1 METIERR
8 YSPPKK
14 CVLAAFAWRQSAYLM
29 VPFWWHTYY
38 KALNISFIQSF
49 FFSRLLLSL
58 LSCLLLFAG
67 RRGRLFS
74 SPVKVYCL
82 RLIIKKADR
91 SVVVIQSGIIFLL
104 YLSFYLLQRQ
114 SSWCGYRYTTACV
127 HHQKSWML
135 KMRIIFHIYPQKWQR
150 GIFIQVYSYYYLE
163 NCLL

>member
-14 CVLAAFAWRQSAYLM
+14 CVLAAFAWRQSAHLM

-82 RLIIKKADR
+82 RLIIKNRQKRRRHSIWDHLFIVPIILPPPTAILLMWISIYDR
-91 SVVVIQSGIIFLL
+91 V
-104 YLSFYLLQRQ
+104 RP
-114 SSWCGYRYTTACV
+114 SSKILNVKDENHISYISTKVAKGD
-127 HHQKSWML
+127 
-135 KMRIIFHIYPQKWQR
+135 FHP
-150 GIFIQVYSYYYLE
+150 GL
-163 NCLL
+163 